1 MATLKINGDTS
12 GYVELVSPAVAGST
26 SIALDKILVADNS
39 GNINV
44 TGQIVSNKLFVDG
57 NTIYADSGTNRVG
70 INKTSPATTLD
81 VGGSIFFSSILRSTT
96 GGSES
101 SPSIQPGLD
110 GDTGMFWPATN
121 NIGFSTTGT
130 ERMRIDNLGNVGI
143 GADDLWAKMQVEI
156 NASGGPGSG
165 SSAGMWLRNGSGSSG
180 QAFNMFWGNSQS
192 AAAGSIAL
200 VVDDN
205 ANNYGSLE
213 FQTRTPNSGYSTK
226 LAISSDGSVLHKN
239 PAGDASQ
246 FIFNSG
252 WSHEARNVRVWGEQD
267 GGVWYSFIG
276 TNVSK
281 DGDGTYT
288 KPSDNAGNNWGNVA
302 GMLLSGANAST
313 QNAIDLV
320 VDLPNAHGNTL
331 NTSMTRNQLFGKSAL
346 SITAG
351 GHVTKPMQPTFQANN
366 SGSQSISTDAKI
378 SFTSTAFDVGN
389 NFSTTNDR
397 FTAPVSGKYFFN
409 FTASISNMSSTGQ
422 YLAVYFRKN
431 GGGTGHRFRTRAE
444 DVGGEWTGIMGT
456 AIMNLSSGDYIEV
469 NAYNHTGNFTM
480 QGGEYFF
487 SGYLIA

>member
-1 MATLKINGDTS
+1 MA
-12 GYVELVSPAVAGST
+12 LV
-26 SIALDKILVADNS
+26 
-39 GNINV
+39 
-44 TGQIVSNKLFVDG
+44 
-57 NTIYADSGTNRVG
+57 
-70 INKTSPATTLD
+70 
-81 VGGSIFFSSILRSTT
+81 
-96 GGSES
+96 
-101 SPSIQPGLD
+101 LD
-110 GDTGMFWPATN
+110 GDNGIVGVLATN
-121 NIGFSTTGT
+121 ADGDVIIDTNTFFVDAPNNSVGIGTLTPTRKLHVNGSGRFDMAAGTVRISEQQSMVSVQGVNNAETGFADLK
-130 ERMRIDNLGNVGI
+130 IDGSNVVLNVQSGGNVGI
-143 GADDLWAKMQVEI
+143 GTTDPWAKMQVQI

-239 PAGDASQ
+239 VASDTSQ

-252 WSHEARNVRVWGEQD
+252 WGREARNVRVWGEQD

-288 KPSDNAGNNWGNVA
+288 KPSDNGGENWGNVA
-302 GMLLSGANAST
+302 GMLLSGANVST

-351 GHVTKPMQPTFQANN
+351 GHVTKPMQPVFVANN
-366 SGSQSISTDAKI
+366 SGAQTITQDAKI
-378 SFTSTAFDVGN
+378 SFSGTAFDVGN
-389 NFSTTNDR
+389 NFSVANDR
-397 FTAPVSGKYFFN
+397 FTAPVSGRYFFS
-409 FTASISNMSSTGQ
+409 FTGSINNMSSTGA
-422 YLAVYFRKN
+422 YLAVYLKKN
-431 GGGTGHRFRTRAE
+431 GSGTGHRFRTRAE
-444 DVGGEWTGIMGT
+444 DVGGEWTGISGT
-456 AIMNLSSGDYIEV
+456 AILNLSSGDYIEV
-469 NAYNHTGNFTM
+469 NAYNHTGQFTFA
-480 QGGEYFF
+480 GNEYFF